1 MSNFNY
7 LCAKLRSFLL
17 RVKQTDSENLVFEE
31 LMLALFQETST
42 MNWPTDMVVDTLII
56 VPDLSNY
63 HA

>member
-7 LCAKLRSFLL
+7 LCAKLRSFYL

-42 MNWPTDMVVDTLII
+42 MKWPTDTVVDTLII
-56 VPDLSNY
+56 VLDLSNY